1 MSNSVFVSA
10 YEFKSGSDFDASFS
24 KVSIESI
31 LFYIFAAAAHVL
43 EVLFDTHKSEV
54 EELLDNMTAHTTKW
68 YRDKALNFM
77 KGMPLITDSDE
88 YDTTGMSD
96 SAISAAKVV
105 TYAAAVEESGSSV
118 LIIKIATGEV
128 GSLKPID
135 DKEIDSELTQFTAY
149 IQQIKDAGVRFNVVN
164 QTGDDFKC
172 ELTVYYNPTLLAS
185 DVRKTVLAAISSY
198 LNGLPFNGEYSNMAL
213 IDAVQA
219 VEGVKI
225 ADFKWASSGTPL
237 VSIGEKTTPAAGY
250 FTYDESNITLNLNPY
265 AG

>member
-10 YEFKSGSDFDASFS
+10 YGFTSGSDFDATFS
-24 KVSIESI
+24 KVSIENI
-31 LFYIFAAAAHVL
+31 LFYIFSAAAHVL

-54 EELLDNMTAHTTKW
+54 EELLDNMTAHTAKW

-77 KGMPLITDSDE
+77 QGKDLITDSDE
-88 YDTTGMSD
+88 YNTTGMSD
-96 SAISAAKVV
+96 SVISAAKVV

-118 LIIKIATGEV
+118 LILKIATGSV
-128 GSLKPID
+128 GALKPID
-135 DKEIDSELTQFTAY
+135 EAIETEFTAY

-164 QTGDDFKC
+164 QAGDDFKC
-172 ELTVYYNPTLLAS
+172 ELTVYYNPTLLKS

-213 IDAVQA
+213 IDTVQA

-225 ADFKWASSGTPL
+225 ADFKSASSGTPL

-250 FTYDESNITLNLNPY
+250 FTYDENNITLNLTPY